1 MDNKGR
7 TILLSNTIFILEK
20 DQKQRV
26 IKGFLSSEVNE
37 SISETEADIRIA
49 KPGKKMGHDRQM
61 LKYIELGLKEG
72 YNIIFDI
79 EEIKNPKQ
87 LEQTFYQIY
96 LRYQELI
103 IFMKKIINIII
114 AMTVKVVA
122 FYY

>member
-1 MDNKGR
+1 
-7 TILLSNTIFILEK
+7 
-20 DQKQRV
+20 
-26 IKGFLSSEVNE
+26 
-37 SISETEADIRIA
+37 
-49 KPGKKMGHDRQM
+49 MGHDRQM

-87 LEQTFYQIY
+87 LEQTFIKSY